1 MGRRPRSAFFLPIP
15 PIPPALPILPIL
27 PVLLLLPILLFS
39 GCSRQESTGVGN
51 QGTAARPVGAAGA
64 ARAEENR
71 TGEQPG
77 NRMQIVATI
86 FPQYD
91 FARQIVGDYADVS
104 MLLKPGEEIHSYE
117 PTPQDIKMIQNCDL
131 FIYTG
136 GENDVWVENI
146 LSSLGDE
153 GPRSVRLLDLVETSA
168 EVHLEGMMAEKG
180 DHDHADE
187 SDDHAED
194 HDHDDHD
201 GESDD
206 HAEDHDHDDHDG
218 ESVDHAED
226 HDYDDHDGEADDHA
240 EDHGHNHFEEE
251 PDEHVWTSPENCVIL
266 IEKLTDIICGT
277 DPSHEEA
284 YRRNGDAY
292 RSAFEQ
298 LDREYRQMADSA
310 ARRTIL
316 FGDRFPFLYLARE
329 LDLTCYAA
337 FSGCSAES
345 EPSAATIAFLIDK
358 AVEEKL
364 PVVFK
369 IEFSNGNIASAV
381 SEAAQKKLRK
391 EEKTSGRTPDQGDT
405 ASVATAEKDPQDP
418 QGSLQNSLQNSPQ
431 PSGQTRVRVLQLHSC
446 HNVTR
451 DEMASGETCLSL
463 MKKNLEALREALN

>member
-1 MGRRPRSAFFLPIP
+1 MKIIKLITGRRPRSAFFLPIP
-15 PIPPALPILPIL
+15 SIPSALPILPIPSIL

-39 GCSRQESTGVGN
+39 GCSGQESTGAGN
-51 QGTAARPVGAAGA
+51 RGTSARPVGSAGA

-91 FARQIVGDYADVS
+91 FARQIVGDYADVY

-117 PTPQDIKMIQNCDL
+117 PTPQDIKMIQNSDL

-168 EVHLEGMMAEKG
+168 EVHLEGMMEEKG

-194 HDHDDHD
+194 H
-201 GESDD
+201 S
-206 HAEDHDHDDHDG
+206 
-218 ESVDHAED
+218 
-226 HDYDDHDGEADDHA
+226 
-240 EDHGHNHFEEE
+240 HNHFEEE

-284 YRRNGDAY
+284 YRRNGDTY

-391 EEKTSGRTPDQGDT
+391 EEKTSGKIPDQGDT
-405 ASVATAEKDPQDP
+405 APAAAEEMDS
-418 QGSLQNSLQNSPQ
+418 QGSLQNSPQ
-431 PSGQTRVRVLQLHSC
+431 TGGQTRVRTLQLHSC

-463 MKKNLEALREALN
+463 MNKNLEALREALN

>member
-1 MGRRPRSAFFLPIP
+1 MGRRPQSAFFLPIP

-39 GCSRQESTGVGN
+39 GCSGQESTGAGN
-51 QGTAARPVGAAGA
+51 QGTSARPVGSAGA

-71 TGEQPG
+71 IEEQPG

-91 FARQIVGDYADVS
+91 FARQIVGDYADVY

-187 SDDHAED
+187 SDDHTED
-194 HDHDDHD
+194 HDHDGHD
-201 GESDD
+201 GESID

-218 ESVDHAED
+218 E
-226 HDYDDHDGEADDHA
+226 
-240 EDHGHNHFEEE
+240 
-251 PDEHVWTSPENCVIL
+251 
-266 IEKLTDIICGT
+266 EKLTDIICGT

-310 ARRTIL
+310 SRRTIL

-381 SEAAQKKLRK
+381 SEAAQKKLRE
-391 EEKTSGRTPDQGDT
+391 EEKTSGKIPDQGDT
-405 ASVATAEKDPQDP
+405 APAAAEEKDPQD
-418 QGSLQNSLQNSPQ
+418 SLQNSRQNSPQ
-431 PSGQTRVRVLQLHSC
+431 TGGQTGVRVLQLHSC

-451 DEMASGETCLSL
+451 NEMASGETCLSL

>member
-1 MGRRPRSAFFLPIP
+1 MKIIKLFTGRRPRSAFFLPIP
-15 PIPPALPILPIL
+15 SIPPALPILPML

-39 GCSRQESTGVGN
+39 GCSGQESTGAGN
-51 QGTAARPVGAAGA
+51 QGTAARPVGSAGA
-64 ARAEENR
+64 AGAEENR
-71 TGEQPG
+71 IEEQSG

-91 FARQIVGDYADVS
+91 FSRQIAGDYADVY

-117 PTPQDIKMIQNCDL
+117 PTPQDIKMVQNCDL

-146 LSSLGDE
+146 LSSLGED

-180 DHDHADE
+180 DHDH
-187 SDDHAED
+187 
-194 HDHDDHD
+194 DHDDHD
-201 GESDD
+201 GES
-206 HAEDHDHDDHDG
+206 
-218 ESVDHAED
+218 
-226 HDYDDHDGEADDHA
+226 DDHA

-277 DPSHEEA
+277 DPSHAEA

-329 LDLTCYAA
+329 LGLTCYAA

-391 EEKTSGRTPDQGDT
+391 EEKMSGRTPDPEDT
-405 ASVATAEKDPQDP
+405 VSGAAAEKDS
-418 QGSLQNSLQNSPQ
+418 QGGRQNSPQ
-431 PSGQTRVRVLQLHSC
+431 KSGQTRVRVLQLHSC

>member
-1 MGRRPRSAFFLPIP
+1 MGRRPQSAFFLPIP

-39 GCSRQESTGVGN
+39 GCSGQESTGAGN
-51 QGTAARPVGAAGA
+51 QGTSARPVGSAGA

-71 TGEQPG
+71 IEEQPG

-91 FARQIVGDYADVS
+91 FARQIVGDYADVY

-117 PTPQDIKMIQNCDL
+117 PTPQDIKMIQNSDL

-168 EVHLEGMMAEKG
+168 EVHLEGMMEEKG

-187 SDDHAED
+187 SDDHVED

-201 GESDD
+201 GES
-206 HAEDHDHDDHDG
+206 
-218 ESVDHAED
+218 
-226 HDYDDHDGEADDHA
+226 DDHA

-292 RSAFEQ
+292 RSAFEE
-298 LDREYRQMADSA
+298 LDREYREMADSA

-391 EEKTSGRTPDQGDT
+391 EEKMSGKAPDPGDT
-405 ASVATAEKDPQDP
+405 ASVATAEKDP

>member
-1 MGRRPRSAFFLPIP
+1 MKIIKLITGRRPRSAFFLPIP
-15 PIPPALPILPIL
+15 SIPSALPILPIPSIL

-39 GCSRQESTGVGN
+39 GCSGQESTGAGN
-51 QGTAARPVGAAGA
+51 QGTSARPVGSAGA

-91 FARQIVGDYADVS
+91 FARQIVGDYADVY

-117 PTPQDIKMIQNCDL
+117 PTPQDIKMIQNSDL

-168 EVHLEGMMAEKG
+168 EVHLEGMMEEKG
-180 DHDHADE
+180 DH
-187 SDDHAED
+187 
-194 HDHDDHD
+194 
-201 GESDD
+201 
-206 HAEDHDHDDHDG
+206 
-218 ESVDHAED
+218 
-226 HDYDDHDGEADDHA
+226 DHDGEADDHA

-391 EEKTSGRTPDQGDT
+391 EEKTSGKIPDQGDT
-405 ASVATAEKDPQDP
+405 APAAAEEKNPQD
-418 QGSLQNSLQNSPQ
+418 SLQNSLQNSLQ
-431 PSGQTRVRVLQLHSC
+431 TGGQTGVRVLQLHSC

-451 DEMASGETCLSL
+451 NEMASGETCLSL

>member
-1 MGRRPRSAFFLPIP
+1 MGRRPRSPFFLPIP
-15 PIPPALPILPIL
+15 SIPSALPILPIPSIL

-39 GCSRQESTGVGN
+39 GCSGQESTGAGN
-51 QGTAARPVGAAGA
+51 QGTSARPVGSAGA

-91 FARQIVGDYADVS
+91 FARQIVGDYADVY

-117 PTPQDIKMIQNCDL
+117 PTPQDIKMIQNSDL

-153 GPRSVRLLDLVETSA
+153 GPRSVRLLDLVETST
-168 EVHLEGMMAEKG
+168 EVHLEGMMEEKG
-180 DHDHADE
+180 DH
-187 SDDHAED
+187 
-194 HDHDDHD
+194 
-201 GESDD
+201 
-206 HAEDHDHDDHDG
+206 
-218 ESVDHAED
+218 
-226 HDYDDHDGEADDHA
+226 DHDGEADDHA
-240 EDHGHNHFEEE
+240 EDHSHNHFEEE

-391 EEKTSGRTPDQGDT
+391 EEKTSGKIPDQGDT
-405 ASVATAEKDPQDP
+405 APAAAEEMDS
-418 QGSLQNSLQNSPQ
+418 QGSLQNSPQ
-431 PSGQTRVRVLQLHSC
+431 TGGQTRVRTLQLHSC

>member
-1 MGRRPRSAFFLPIP
+1 MKIIKLITGRRPRSAFFLPIP
-15 PIPPALPILPIL
+15 SIPSALPILPIPSIL

-39 GCSRQESTGVGN
+39 GCSGQESTGAGN
-51 QGTAARPVGAAGA
+51 QGTSARPVGSAGA
-64 ARAEENR
+64 ARTEENR
-71 TGEQPG
+71 TGEQPE

-91 FARQIVGDYADVS
+91 FARQIVGDYADVY

-117 PTPQDIKMIQNCDL
+117 PTPQDIKMIQNSDL

-168 EVHLEGMMAEKG
+168 EVHLEGMMEEKG

-201 GESDD
+201 GES
-206 HAEDHDHDDHDG
+206 
-218 ESVDHAED
+218 
-226 HDYDDHDGEADDHA
+226 DDHA

-292 RSAFEQ
+292 RSAFEE
-298 LDREYRQMADSA
+298 LDREYREMADSA

-381 SEAAQKKLRK
+381 SEAAEKKLRK
-391 EEKTSGRTPDQGDT
+391 EEKTSGKIPDQGDT
-405 ASVATAEKDPQDP
+405 APAAAEEMDP
-418 QGSLQNSLQNSPQ
+418 QGSLQNSPQ
-431 PSGQTRVRVLQLHSC
+431 TGGQTRVRTLQLHSC

>member
-1 MGRRPRSAFFLPIP
+1 MKIIKLIMGRRPRSPFFLPIP
-15 PIPPALPILPIL
+15 SIPSALPILPIPSIL
-27 PVLLLLPILLFS
+27 LVLLLLPILLFS
-39 GCSRQESTGVGN
+39 GCSGQESTGAGN
-51 QGTAARPVGAAGA
+51 QGTSARPVGSAGA

-91 FARQIVGDYADVS
+91 FARQIVGDYADVY

-153 GPRSVRLLDLVETSA
+153 GPRSVRLLDLVETST
-168 EVHLEGMMAEKG
+168 EVHLEGMMEEKG

-194 HDHDDHD
+194 HDHDDHAD
-201 GESDD
+201 EAVDHTEDHDYDDHDDESDD
-206 HAEDHDHDDHDG
+206 HAEDH
-218 ESVDHAED
+218 S
-226 HDYDDHDGEADDHA
+226 
-240 EDHGHNHFEEE
+240 HNHFEEE

-266 IEKLTDIICGT
+266 IEKLTDIICVT
-277 DPSHEEA
+277 DPSHAEA
-284 YRRNGDAY
+284 YRRNGDTY
-292 RSAFEQ
+292 RSAFEE

-391 EEKTSGRTPDQGDT
+391 EEKTSGKIPDQGDT
-405 ASVATAEKDPQDP
+405 APAAAEDKNPQDTEEKNP
-418 QGSLQNSLQNSPQ
+418 QDSLQNSLQNSLQ
-431 PSGQTRVRVLQLHSC
+431 TGGQTGVRVLQLHSC

-451 DEMASGETCLSL
+451 NEMASGETCLSL

>member
-1 MGRRPRSAFFLPIP
+1 MGRRPRSPFFLPIP
-15 PIPPALPILPIL
+15 SIPPALPILPIPSIL

-39 GCSRQESTGVGN
+39 GCSGQESTGAGN
-51 QGTAARPVGAAGA
+51 QGTSARPVGSAGA

-91 FARQIVGDYADVS
+91 FARQIVGDYADVY

-117 PTPQDIKMIQNCDL
+117 PTPQDIKMIQNSDL

-168 EVHLEGMMAEKG
+168 EVHLEGMMEEKG
-180 DHDHADE
+180 DH
-187 SDDHAED
+187 
-194 HDHDDHD
+194 
-201 GESDD
+201 
-206 HAEDHDHDDHDG
+206 
-218 ESVDHAED
+218 
-226 HDYDDHDGEADDHA
+226 DHDGEADDHA
-240 EDHGHNHFEEE
+240 EDHSHNHFEEE

-391 EEKTSGRTPDQGDT
+391 EEKTSGKIPDQGDT
-405 ASVATAEKDPQDP
+405 APAAAEEMDS
-418 QGSLQNSLQNSPQ
+418 QGSLQNSPQ
-431 PSGQTRVRVLQLHSC
+431 TGGQTRVRTLQLHSC

>member
-1 MGRRPRSAFFLPIP
+1 MKIIKLFTGRIPRSAFFLPIP
-15 PIPPALPILPIL
+15 SIPPALPILSML

-39 GCSRQESTGVGN
+39 GCSGQESTGAGN
-51 QGTAARPVGAAGA
+51 QGTSARPVGSAGA

-91 FARQIVGDYADVS
+91 FARQIVGDYADVY

-117 PTPQDIKMIQNCDL
+117 PTPQDIKMIQNSDL

-168 EVHLEGMMAEKG
+168 EVHLEGMMEEKG

-201 GESDD
+201 GES
-206 HAEDHDHDDHDG
+206 
-218 ESVDHAED
+218 
-226 HDYDDHDGEADDHA
+226 DDHA

-391 EEKTSGRTPDQGDT
+391 EEKTSGKIPDQGDT
-405 ASVATAEKDPQDP
+405 APAAAEEKNPQDTEEKNP
-418 QGSLQNSLQNSPQ
+418 QDSLQTG
-431 PSGQTRVRVLQLHSC
+431 GQTGVRVLQLHSC

-451 DEMASGETCLSL
+451 NEMASGETCLSL

>member
-1 MGRRPRSAFFLPIP
+1 MNT
-15 PIPPALPILPIL
+15 
-27 PVLLLLPILLFS
+27 S
-39 GCSRQESTGVGN
+39 G
-51 QGTAARPVGAAGA
+51 P
-64 ARAEENR
+64 
-71 TGEQPG
+71 
-77 NRMQIVATI
+77 
-86 FPQYD
+86 
-91 FARQIVGDYADVS
+91 
-104 MLLKPGEEIHSYE
+104 LLK
-117 PTPQDIKMIQNCDL
+117 TA
-131 FIYTG
+131 
-136 GENDVWVENI
+136 
-146 LSSLGDE
+146 SS
-153 GPRSVRLLDLVETSA
+153 
-168 EVHLEGMMAEKG
+168 
-180 DHDHADE
+180 
-187 SDDHAED
+187 
-194 HDHDDHD
+194 
-201 GESDD
+201 
-206 HAEDHDHDDHDG
+206 
-218 ESVDHAED
+218 
-226 HDYDDHDGEADDHA
+226 
-240 EDHGHNHFEEE
+240 
-251 PDEHVWTSPENCVIL
+251 TSPENCVIL

-284 YRRNGDAY
+284 YRRNGDTY

-391 EEKTSGRTPDQGDT
+391 EEKTSGKIPDQGDT
-405 ASVATAEKDPQDP
+405 ALAAAEEKNPQD
-418 QGSLQNSLQNSPQ
+418 SLQNSLQNSLQ
-431 PSGQTRVRVLQLHSC
+431 TGGQTGVRVLQLHSC

-451 DEMASGETCLSL
+451 NEMASGETCLSL

>member
-1 MGRRPRSAFFLPIP
+1 
-15 PIPPALPILPIL
+15 
-27 PVLLLLPILLFS
+27 
-39 GCSRQESTGVGN
+39 
-51 QGTAARPVGAAGA
+51 
-64 ARAEENR
+64 
-71 TGEQPG
+71 
-77 NRMQIVATI
+77 MQIVATI

-91 FARQIVGDYADVS
+91 FARQIVGDYADVY

-117 PTPQDIKMIQNCDL
+117 PTPQDIKMIQNSDL

-153 GPRSVRLLDLVETSA
+153 GPRSVRLLDLVETST
-168 EVHLEGMMAEKG
+168 EVHLEGMMEEKG
-180 DHDHADE
+180 DH
-187 SDDHAED
+187 
-194 HDHDDHD
+194 
-201 GESDD
+201 
-206 HAEDHDHDDHDG
+206 
-218 ESVDHAED
+218 
-226 HDYDDHDGEADDHA
+226 DHDGEADDHA

-391 EEKTSGRTPDQGDT
+391 EEKMSGKASDPGDT
-405 ASVATAEKDPQDP
+405 VSVATAEKDPQDP

>member
-1 MGRRPRSAFFLPIP
+1 MKIIKLITGRRPRSAFFLPIP
-15 PIPPALPILPIL
+15 SIPSALPILPIPSIL

-39 GCSRQESTGVGN
+39 GCSGQESTGAGN
-51 QGTAARPVGAAGA
+51 QGTSARPVGSAGA

-91 FARQIVGDYADVS
+91 FARQIVGDYADVY

-117 PTPQDIKMIQNCDL
+117 PTPQDIKMIQNSDL

-168 EVHLEGMMAEKG
+168 EVHLEGMMEEKG
-180 DHDHADE
+180 DH
-187 SDDHAED
+187 
-194 HDHDDHD
+194 
-201 GESDD
+201 
-206 HAEDHDHDDHDG
+206 
-218 ESVDHAED
+218 
-226 HDYDDHDGEADDHA
+226 DHDGEADDHA

-284 YRRNGDAY
+284 YRRNGDTY

-391 EEKTSGRTPDQGDT
+391 EEKTSGKIPDQGDT
-405 ASVATAEKDPQDP
+405 APAAAEEKNP

-431 PSGQTRVRVLQLHSC
+431 NGGQTGVRVLQLHSC

-451 DEMASGETCLSL
+451 NEMASGETCLSL